1 MVLLT
6 PDKNLLV
13 LRSQHPGRVITLSDS
28 RYLLIFGTLSGLNR
42 KIKRG
47 KSLRTS
53 PRILRLFKKLPLLI
67 LDSDSDLSFPNA
79 ITYPIIVIPAY
90 LSCTFIGS

>member
-13 LRSQHPGRVITLSDS
+13 LRSQHPERVITLSDS
-28 RYLLIFGTLSGLNR
+28 RYPPILGTLSVLNR

-47 KSLRTS
+47 KPLRTS

-67 LDSDSDLSFPNA
+67 PDSE
-79 ITYPIIVIPAY
+79 
-90 LSCTFIGS
+90 